1 MYRGGGNALIINVLQ
16 IGKCEIFYLE
26 LIFRSEYI
34 CRTNQLISQKMKQ
47 SIIYV
52 FTILSSLAFFVNAYG
67 EEPEYAPK
75 HVIMTERGTLI
86 EDRDT
91 HFNVQVYLYGDS
103 LSIEANSIG
112 LAEVFIVDAWSKVVG
127 YDIYN
132 SETGFLSINTP
143 YLAGIYTIVI
153 CSDIYYG
160 EGTFTIE

>member
-1 MYRGGGNALIINVLQ
+1 M
-16 IGKCEIFYLE
+16 E
-26 LIFRSEYI
+26 LIYRAEYI
-34 CRTNQLISQKMKQ
+34 CSTNQLISQKMKQ

-91 HFNVQVYLYGDS
+91 HSNVLVYLYEDF
-103 LSIEANSIG
+103 LTVEASSIG
-112 LAEVFIVDAWSKVVG
+112 VAELFIVDAWGKVVG

-132 SETGFLSINTP
+132 SETGFFSINAP
-143 YLAGIYTIVI
+143 YLPGIYTIVI